1 MPFGSRLVFIFG
13 NPFAIRGIL
22 PHDRSENMESDSST
36 ATLPENL
43 APAVAEKLK
52 ALTPGTY
59 CTHRSWGFGRIKDWD
74 AANDTVTI
82 DFKSKK
88 GHLMQ
93 FIYAA
98 ESLTPLPNDHLLV
111 QKAESLD
118 ALKQKAQNDPVGV
131 VQDALRSLGAQAT
144 ADNIQVLLSPEVISN
159 VDYKKWWEGAKRA
172 LKKNGLFYVPGRKNE
187 ALRQLDAVS
196 ALGDSALEN
205 LRLANGPKAVLAALI
220 LVGKYWNEIKNESV
234 LNEVAELLDST
245 LSKVPKSQLPI
256 QVELALA
263 RDEFLL
269 QAGRDRE
276 AGPRAVTV
284 LAPNNAPAL
293 STLLDQLPGSRQP
306 KLLEALRVGLPEAW
320 PALFISLLPRANG
333 RVAEVI
339 TEAFQG
345 AGRESDVQAAINRFI
360 RERNI
365 TCDFLFWLCKNRPTV
380 YAPLI
385 EPQLFMAILS
395 VLEKDQFSEIKKGTK
410 LYELV
415 LGDKA
420 LIAAILKD
428 APVADV
434 RDITRA
440 ILLSPVFEEL
450 DKRSLLAAIIKLY
463 PDVQAMVVGTDKSA
477 TAEAKLIVS
486 WVSLKRREAELE
498 DLDRNQIPQNSKDIA
513 IARGYG
519 DLRENHEFKS
529 AKEMQTILA
538 RRKAELDAMLTRAE
552 GNDFANADT
561 SKVTL
566 GTKVSLKDAS
576 LGEELSYTILGAW
589 DSDLSQGIISYQTPV
604 ARALLNHVVGDTIDL
619 MTDEGKTRQVVI
631 QKIEPHQI
639 DLTVP
644 A

>member
-1 MPFGSRLVFIFG
+1 
-13 NPFAIRGIL
+13 
-22 PHDRSENMESDSST
+22 MESDSTT

-59 CTHRSWGFGRIKDWD
+59 CTHRSWGFGQIKDWD
-74 AANDTVTI
+74 AASDSVTI

-93 FIYAA
+93 FVYAA
-98 ESLTPLPNDHLLV
+98 ESLTPLPAGHVLV

-118 ALKQKAQNDPVGV
+118 VLKQKAQNDPVAV
-131 VQDALRSLGAQAT
+131 VTDSIRSLGAQAT
-144 ADNIQVLLSPEVISN
+144 ADHIQALLSPEVISAA
-159 VDYKKWWEGAKRA
+159 DYKKWWEGAKRA

-187 ALRQLDAVS
+187 ALRQLDAPS
-196 ALGDSALEN
+196 ALGDSALEH
-205 LRLANGPKAVLAALI
+205 LRLANGPKAVLVALAA
-220 LVGKYWNEIKNESV
+220 VGKYWPEIKSEPV
-234 LNEVAELLDST
+234 LDEVAEILDST
-245 LSKVPKSQLPI
+245 LGKIPKSQLPI

-263 RDEFLL
+263 RDEFLI
-269 QAGRDRE
+269 QAGRVRE
-276 AGPRAVTV
+276 TGMRAVTA
-284 LAPNNAPAL
+284 LTPQNPPAL

-320 PALFISLLPRANG
+320 PALFVNLLPRANG

-339 TEAFQG
+339 TESFQD
-345 AGRESDVQAAINRFI
+345 AGREGDVQAAVNRFI

-365 TCDFLFWLCKNRPTV
+365 TCDFLFWLCKNRPAV
-380 YAPLI
+380 YASLI

-415 LGDKA
+415 LGDKP

-428 APVADV
+428 AALADV

-498 DLDRNQIPQNSKDIA
+498 DIDRNQIPQNSKDIA

-538 RRKAELDAMLTRAE
+538 RRKAELDAMLARAE
-552 GNDFANADT
+552 GNDFASPDI

-566 GTKVSLKDAS
+566 GTKVALKAANT
-576 LGEELSYTILGAW
+576 GEELSYTILGAW